1 MAEQASRR
9 ITPIILCGG
18 AGTRLWPLSRVDRPK
33 PFVSLNGGES
43 LLQETARRVDDGA
56 KFAPPVVVA
65 AEEYGDAVASELEQ
79 AGISGACLI
88 LEPFPRG
95 TAPAIAMAALNAA
108 HPADLMLVL
117 PSDHVVKNPAA
128 FEAAVAAGAQA
139 AQQGWL
145 VTFGV
150 RPDRPETGYGYIQQ
164 GEAVAP
170 GAFRAERF
178 VEKPDA
184 ATAGRY
190 VTDGRF
196 LWNSGI
202 FLFTSRLLLAELDRH
217 APYIMAEIRR
227 AVETARR
234 RAGRLHPDPSAFA
247 RSPSQ
252 SIDHAVMEKSTRVA
266 VVPVDMGWSDI
277 GSWEAMHAIADK
289 DADANAVTG
298 DVVMIDSEGSLVRSE
313 GPLVVGVGIR
323 DMVVVATERSVL
335 VVPRGQSQRVKE
347 AVDALIKRGHTPP
360 PELGLG
366 DD

>member
-1 MAEQASRR
+1 MAEQASQR
-9 ITPIILCGG
+9 ITPVILCGG

-33 PFVSLNGGES
+33 PFVSLNGDES
-43 LLQETARRVDDGA
+43 LLQETARRVGNIA
-56 KFAPPVVVA
+56 RFAPPVVVA

-79 AGISGACLI
+79 VGISGAYLI
-88 LEPFPRG
+88 LEPVPRG
-95 TAPAIAMAALNAA
+95 TAPAIAMAALDKTR
-108 HPADLMLVL
+108 PDDLMLVL
-117 PSDHVVKNPAA
+117 PSDHVVKDPAA
-128 FEAAVAAGAQA
+128 FETAVAAGAEA
-139 AQQGWL
+139 ARQGWL

-150 RPDRPETGYGYIQQ
+150 RPDRPETGYGYIEQ
-164 GEAVAP
+164 GEELAP

-184 ATAGRY
+184 TTAERY
-190 VTDGRF
+190 VAEGRF

-202 FLFTSRLLLAELDRH
+202 FLFTPRLLLAELEKH
-217 APYIMAEIRR
+217 APYILAEIRR
-227 AVETARR
+227 AVGTARR
-234 RAGRLHPDPSAFA
+234 EADRLYPDPSAFA

-252 SIDHAVMEKSTRVA
+252 SIDHAVMEKSERIA
-266 VVPVDMGWSDI
+266 VVPVDMGWSDV
-277 GSWEAMHAIADK
+277 GSWEALHAIADK
-289 DADANAVTG
+289 DEEANALTG

-347 AVDALIKRGHTPP
+347 AVDALIKRGHKPP
-360 PELGLG
+360 PELNRG